1 MGGREAG
8 REGEARD
15 EMRGVW
21 PDQEALVDH
30 CEDEKGARGRM
41 SRSRVVAGTLN
52 GLNAPEASGQLHFR
66 PPAVPSDSL
75 DDLVLCLLLDE
86 MPCKS
91 LHSSCH
97 LRGEKKKKKRTQGT
111 FISSKRRHFSKS
123 ELQTSLKV
131 NTLHPFMPP
140 RVGISVYLLG
150 ATI

>member
-8 REGEARD
+8 REWEARD

-30 CEDEKGARGRM
+30 CEDEKGAPGRM

-97 LRGEKKKKKRTQGT
+97 LRGEKKKKKDSG
-111 FISSKRRHFSKS
+111 HFHF
-123 ELQTSLKV
+123 LQTASFQQV
-131 NTLHPFMPP
+131 RTSDF
-140 RVGISVYLLG
+140 VEG
-150 ATI
+150 